1 MKSGEYFEKVEL
13 IIHFKRRNFNEV
25 AEAEATWKVGT
36 AQRSLVL
43 NALFSPA
50 VYKVWVTN

>member
-25 AEAEATWKVGT
+25 VEAEATWKVGT
-36 AQRSLVL
+36 TQRSLVL